1 MSDSILQPAAG
12 RAHSP
17 EPVLFAVTLTV
28 LVAAL
33 WRLPW
38 PGFAEDGAALALGRL
53 LAGLMPPETLPP
65 DLSAA
70 TLTAEALGPNGLVEP
85 LFALLLAAAP
95 AATAAKLLLSVCVVA
110 LPLAMRYAVTAV
122 YPDNAPLG
130 WYALPFLFSAPLGLG
145 YYDLLFSLPLLL
157 LSLGYLLRHWRRLGG
172 GDGAWPAAVLAGL
185 GLLTGMTHPLSGV
198 ALALMLACFAGWL
211 LFYQDALPR
220 RFKPAEPTVRD
231 GTVPAGPAAAKL
243 GLALMPLAALL
254 AERIPDWWETLAPPG
269 TPNSWIRL
277 EMLVTGE
284 ALLPHARWEVLLTLP
299 VALLPFAG
307 AVMLAKRR
315 WTWRKLLP
323 RDGLLAGA
331 LAVTAAGLV
340 LPAAIAGDAI
350 PADALAVPCLLVFP
364 PLLVVFWLGIITSWK
379 TLRRVIV
386 AVSGIAAVGLLAVTL
401 HHSAVS
407 HPGTARTDSPDL
419 GVAGTAPRG

>member
-12 RAHSP
+12 RAYSP

-85 LFALLLAAAP
+85 LFALLLAVAP

-157 LSLGYLLRHWRRLGG
+157 LSLGYLLRQWRRLGG

-185 GLLTGMTHPLSGV
+185 GLLTGITHPLSGV
-198 ALALMLACFAGWL
+198 ALALMLVVICCASNWRL
-211 LFYQDALPR
+211 EVTL
-220 RFKPAEPTVRD
+220 EPMNS
-231 GTVPAGPAAAKL
+231 AK
-243 GLALMPLAALL
+243 
-254 AERIPDWWETLAPPG
+254 
-269 TPNSWIRL
+269 NSWLSPTLKVARP
-277 EMLVTGE
+277 MPCTVSTGCWMVR
-284 ALLPHARWEVLLTLP
+284 ARP
-299 VALLPFAG
+299 
-307 AVMLAKRR
+307 
-315 WTWRKLLP
+315 
-323 RDGLLAGA
+323 
-331 LAVTAAGLV
+331 
-340 LPAAIAGDAI
+340 
-350 PADALAVPCLLVFP
+350 
-364 PLLVVFWLGIITSWK
+364 
-379 TLRRVIV
+379 
-386 AVSGIAAVGLLAVTL
+386 
-401 HHSAVS
+401 
-407 HPGTARTDSPDL
+407 
-419 GVAGTAPRG
+419 